1 MHDLERFIQAQAYN
15 YGDALQ
21 EIRNGRKQSCW
32 MWYVFPQIKGL
43 GRSSM
48 AKTYELENLEEA
60 KEGIPTI
67 IMFKTD
73 TCPYCVEMQKELS
86 YVSKEREGKFN
97 IYYARL
103 EEEKNIDLAYKY
115 DANIVPTTVFLDK
128 EGNKFYVHQGLM
140 RKNNI
145 ETILN
150 SLGVK

>member
-1 MHDLERFIQAQAYN
+1 
-15 YGDALQ
+15 
-21 EIRNGRKQSCW
+21 
-32 MWYVFPQIKGL
+32 
-43 GRSSM
+43 
-48 AKTYELENLEEA
+48 
-60 KEGIPTI
+60 
-67 IMFKTD
+67 MFKTD

-115 DANIVPTTVFLDK
+115 DANVVPTTVFLDK

-150 SLGVK
+150 SLGVKQNMEFLAYFNIIPQNCLLVNHNNYKRYTNKLM

>member
-1 MHDLERFIQAQAYN
+1 MKNKRKLIILGLILF
-15 YGDALQ
+15 AL
-21 EIRNGRKQSCW
+21 I
-32 MWYVFPQIKGL
+32 
-43 GRSSM
+43 
-48 AKTYELENLEEA
+48 
-60 KEGIPTI
+60 GI
-67 IMFKTD
+67 
-73 TCPYCVEMQKELS
+73 YCVEMQKELS

-115 DANIVPTTVFLDK
+115 DANVVPTTVFLDK

>member
-1 MHDLERFIQAQAYN
+1 MEVKNKRKLIILGLILFALIGIYIGKN
-15 YGDALQ
+15 YIEG
-21 EIRNGRKQSCW
+21 IKQINFQSIN
-32 MWYVFPQIKGL
+32 VV
-43 GRSSM
+43 
-48 AKTYELENLEEA
+48 ENLEEA

-115 DANIVPTTVFLDK
+115 DANVVPTTVFLDK